1 MKEFDLEH
9 ESTTLGLLFRLEG
22 LLRRRHFQH
31 HRGHG
36 PQGSPHQ
43 GQGRVL
49 ALLKLKPE
57 LGQKELSTI
66 LDIRPQSLG
75 ELLTKLE
82 RQGLVTRTASEAD
95 RRSQVVSLT
104 DEGRQAA
111 EQPAEAPSDGFLSCL
126 NDEEQGQ
133 LAGYLQR
140 LITALEAEVGTE
152 EPEGEGRGFG
162 RGFGGH
168 HRHHHHEHGGHHE
181 HGREHGRGG
190 RPPHEGF

>member
-1 MKEFDLEH
+1 MKEFDPDH
-9 ESTTLGLLFRLEG
+9 EPTALDLLFRLEG

-36 PQGSPHQ
+36 PQGAPHQ

-82 RQGLVTRTASEAD
+82 RQGLVTRAASEAD
-95 RRSQVVSLT
+95 RRSQVVRLT
-104 DEGRQAA
+104 DEGRQAS
-111 EQPAEAPSDGFLSCL
+111 EQTPESPSEDFLSCL
-126 NDEEQGQ
+126 NADEQVH

-140 LITALEAEVGTE
+140 LITALEAEVGAE
-152 EPEGEGRGFG
+152 ELEGEGRGFG

-168 HRHHHHEHGGHHE
+168 HDHRHHHHEHGGHHE
-181 HGREHGRGG
+181 HGRGG
-190 RPPHEGF
+190 RPPHEGL